1 DLAQPESR
9 QIERREKSRMSQAAT
24 SKTRGTSR
32 LSKAALVAS
41 SVVALTVS
49 LAGSAA
55 AVLNPLPWNADTFQ
69 QK

>member
-1 DLAQPESR
+1 
-9 QIERREKSRMSQAAT
+9 MSQTVT

-49 LAGSAA
+49 LAGSADA